1 VPKIKARMSG
11 SRGKAQKK
19 TLYISLS
26 KIWSNG
32 RGDAIDM
39 DGRSGGLLCL
49 QPDKTEK
56 LLSLEITRLQL
67 GGPWTDLLPMFHPEC
82 WV

>member
-39 DGRSGGLLCL
+39 DGRSGGLYVYSLIR
-49 QPDKTEK
+49 QKVA
-56 LLSLEITRLQL
+56 LLRDYSFATRRTL
-67 GGPWTDLLPMFHPEC
+67 D
-82 WV
+82 